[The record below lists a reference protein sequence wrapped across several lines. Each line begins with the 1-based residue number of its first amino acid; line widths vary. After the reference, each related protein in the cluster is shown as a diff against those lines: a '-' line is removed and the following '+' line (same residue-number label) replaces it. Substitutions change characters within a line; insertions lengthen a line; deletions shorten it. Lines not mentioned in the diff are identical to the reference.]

1 MLALRGCLQSTLGR
15 QSPPSAHASVIGG
28 KADSK
33 CSRAFPLLTQSGYC
47 RRANRTS
54 LLRTG
59 DAPAR
64 ASCQSQFT
72 QMFAG
77 APKRAGTPRRTRR
90 QRLERPNMAQLD
102 ENKLQQFVG
111 KMLGDL
117 GGAFSVPTVRIGL
130 RLGLFNALHEGGPA
144 TSDELAK
151 RAGGLTE
158 RYVREW
164 ALAQAANG
172 FIDYNAASRKFS
184 LSPEQAMVF
193 AQKDSPVY
201 LAGAFD
207 IVAAMIEGEPKVENS
222 FRTGAGVRWGDS
234 AGCLFCATGAFFRP
248 GYVNNIVQNWL
259 PTLDGVEAKLKS
271 GAKVADVGC
280 GVGFS
285 TLLMARA
292 FSKSQFVGYD
302 FHAPSVEEA
311 NRHAVAHGLGDRV
324 SFKQATAKDIKESG
338 FDLVT
343 CFDCL
348 HDMGDPRGCARHMR
362 RILKADGTWMIVEPV
377 AGNRPED
384 NINPVGRLYYNAST
398 MICVPTSL
406 DQEVGEGLGAQ
417 AGEAKLTEVIRD
429 GGFTRIRRATAGP
442 FNMVLEA
449 RA

>member
-1 MLALRGCLQSTLGR
+1 MSGAQITPVNELTDTGQAGASAMANSNGSNTKIGNVIRALAN
-15 QSPPSAHASVIGG
+15 
-28 KADSK
+28 K
-33 CSRAFPLLTQSGYC
+33 
-47 RRANRTS
+47 
-54 LLRTG
+54 
-59 DAPAR
+59 APAIGE
-64 ASCQSQFT
+64 T
-72 QMFAG
+72 
-77 APKRAGTPRRTRR
+77 
-90 QRLERPNMAQLD
+90 NMAQLD
-102 ENKLQQFVG
+102 ENRLQQFVG

-193 AQKDSPVY
+193 AEKDSPVY

-207 IVAAMIEGEPKVENS
+207 IVAAMIEGEQKVENS

-248 GYVNNIVQNWL
+248 GYVNSIVQNWL
-259 PTLDGVEAKLKS
+259 PALDGVEAKLKS

-285 TLLMARA
+285 TLLMAQA

-324 SFKQATAKDIKESG
+324 SFKEASAKDIKESG

-348 HDMGDPRGCARHMR
+348 HDMGDPRGCAHHMH
-362 RILKADGTWMIVEPV
+362 RILKADGTWMIVEPI

-384 NINPVGRLYYNAST
+384 NMNPVGRLYYNAST

>member
-1 MLALRGCLQSTLGR
+1 
-15 QSPPSAHASVIGG
+15 
-28 KADSK
+28 
-33 CSRAFPLLTQSGYC
+33 
-47 RRANRTS
+47 
-54 LLRTG
+54 
-59 DAPAR
+59 
-64 ASCQSQFT
+64 
-72 QMFAG
+72 
-77 APKRAGTPRRTRR
+77 
-90 QRLERPNMAQLD
+90 MAQLD
-102 ENKLQQFVG
+102 ENKLHQFVG

-144 TSDELAK
+144 TADELAK

-172 FIDYNAASRKFS
+172 FIDYNTTSRKFS

-193 AQKDSPVY
+193 AEKDSPVY

-207 IVAAMIEGEPKVENS
+207 IVAAMIEGEQKVEHS
-222 FRTGAGVRWGDS
+222 FRTGGGVRWGDS

-259 PTLDGVEAKLKS
+259 PALDGVEEKLKS

-285 TLLMARA
+285 TLLMAQA
-292 FSKSQFVGYD
+292 FPKSHFVGYD
-302 FHAPSVEEA
+302 FHAPSVQEA
-311 NRHAVAHGLGDRV
+311 NRHATAHGVADRV
-324 SFKQATAKDIKESG
+324 SFEEATAKDIKQSD

-348 HDMGDPRGCARHMR
+348 HDMGDPRGCAAHIR
-362 RILKADGTWMIVEPV
+362 RILKDDGTWMIVEPI
-377 AGNRPED
+377 AGDHPED
-384 NINPVGRLYYNAST
+384 NMNPVGRLYYNAST

-417 AGEAKLTEVIRD
+417 AGETKLTEVICD
-429 GGFTRIRRATAGP
+429 GGFTQVRRATEGP

>member
-1 MLALRGCLQSTLGR
+1 MPITVRTNVRGSTKKERVISCAGYGRPIETGPLMSGAQITPVNELTDTGQAGASAMANSNGSNTKIGNAIRAL
-15 QSPPSAHASVIGG
+15 VN
-28 KADSK
+28 K
-33 CSRAFPLLTQSGYC
+33 
-47 RRANRTS
+47 
-54 LLRTG
+54 
-59 DAPAR
+59 APAIGE
-64 ASCQSQFT
+64 T
-72 QMFAG
+72 
-77 APKRAGTPRRTRR
+77 
-90 QRLERPNMAQLD
+90 NMAQLD
-102 ENKLQQFVG
+102 ENRLQQFVG

-193 AQKDSPVY
+193 AEKDSPVY

-207 IVAAMIEGEPKVENS
+207 IVAAMIEGEQKVENS

-248 GYVNNIVQNWL
+248 GYVNSIVQNWL
-259 PTLDGVEAKLKS
+259 PALDGVEAKLKS

-285 TLLMARA
+285 TLLMAQA

-324 SFKQATAKDIKESG
+324 SFKEARAKDIKESG

-343 CFDCL
+343 SFDCL

-362 RILKADGTWMIVEPV
+362 RILKADGTWMIVEPI

-384 NINPVGRLYYNAST
+384 NMNPVGRLYYNAST